1 MTPGPAKQFDRD
13 EVLSRALHLFW
24 DKGYEAVGVS
34 ELLDHMQIGR
44 QSMYDTFGN
53 KRELFME
60 ALRAYEHQQITTVRG
75 MLSAP
80 GSPMENIGKVFT
92 YWEQLVMEGK
102 GCLIGNSSCEQRHE
116 DEAVSRMLCRGM
128 HDIREAFRDALA
140 RASEA
145 GELDA
150 ALDPDETADLLVTTG
165 QGVAL
170 LSQVPG
176 NMDMVFNGWRGLKR
190 MLGMT

>member
-13 EVLSRALHLFW
+13 EVLGRALHLFW

-34 ELLDHMQIGR
+34 ELLEHMQIGR

-53 KRELFME
+53 KRKLFLM
-60 ALRAYEHQQITTVRG
+60 ALQVYAQQQASTVRG
-75 MLSAP
+75 ILAGP
-80 GSPMENIGKVFT
+80 GSPVENIGKTFT
-92 YWEQLVMEGK
+92 YWEQMVAEGH
-102 GCLIGNSSCEQRHE
+102 GCLVGNSSCGIGSE
-116 DEAVSRMLCRGM
+116 DESVSRLLCQGM
-128 HDIREAFRDALA
+128 HDIRDALRDALTRA
-140 RASEA
+140 RDA

-150 ALDPDETADLLVTTG
+150 DLDPAQIADLIVTTG

-176 NMDMVFNGWRGLKR
+176 NRDLVFSGWHGLKR
-190 MLGMT
+190 LLAMA